1 MLKKYY
7 LAGFF
12 WASILVKR
20 YQNMSGFASSI
31 CKFWSEQTQS
41 MKKKKKLNPIYIRE
55 NNLVSRQF
63 MCMCSS
69 SKTVFIKIGICILK
83 SFLTT
88 TARVLFLFLRLGKRN
103 LSYFGI
109 HSVHRRVNPPSK
121 TPPPLSYQVPLNLQN
136 IQAPLFRQSPLY
148 ISFL

>member
-1 MLKKYY
+1 MKITSTYLKVLKLLPKNVEEILFGGIFLGIYT
-7 LAGFF
+7 GQTISKHV
-12 WASILVKR
+12 WVRQCNMQILVGTNLVNEK
-20 YQNMSGFASSI
+20 
-31 CKFWSEQTQS
+31 E
-41 MKKKKKLNPIYIRE
+41 KKKLNPIYIRE

-88 TARVLFLFLRLGKRN
+88 TTRVLFLFLRLGKRN

-109 HSVHRRVNPPSK
+109 HSVH
-121 TPPPLSYQVPLNLQN
+121 
-136 IQAPLFRQSPLY
+136 
-148 ISFL
+148 